1 MSVLMIIFLLLFR
14 HYLILETSA
23 LDTVGKARRSP
34 VAVIAVFYRLIKQ
47 QIHNHL
53 LASLGKKKNKAKKDQ
68 TNPPLKKEKQ
78 SSQKTK
84 TLTPN
89 NTVIA

>member
-14 HYLILETSA
+14 HHLILETSA

-53 LASLGKKKNKAKKDQ
+53 LASLGKKKI
-68 TNPPLKKEKQ
+68 KQ
-78 SSQKTK
+78 KKTK
-84 TLTPN
+84 PTPHPKKKN
-89 NTVIA
+89 NLPKKLKHQPQIILL